1 MPDQEPVLVRSSSNP
16 LNSSTASLAPSS
28 STTHERT
35 TIVLDP
41 RAEEVGTPDE
51 SHPSTAPDPPE
62 AATMVAYAKEA
73 EEPAAEI
80 TATPHA
86 PGSRIGNIYRIG
98 SKSRQ
103 IRTVP
108 SAHPL
113 VDLDGDP
120 EAAGD
125 DTTHAGGPRPHVPV
139 TWHDFARVCCC
150 HSAQEWSSLAQWV
163 VALLGL
169 LYLFLVGLDLL
180 GTAFQ
185 VLGGCSAGSLL
196 GQDVRNW
203 TVHRM
208 LCVFSVPSHSYVS
221 LHPIQYRRIP
231 WHPSSL
237 AFW

>member
-1 MPDQEPVLVRSSSNP
+1 MTMPDQEPALFRSGSNS
-16 LNSSTASLAPSS
+16 LHSSTESLAPSS

-35 TIVLDP
+35 TAVLDP
-41 RAEEVGTPDE
+41 RAEKEVAAPDE

-62 AATMVAYAKEA
+62 AAALVADAKEA
-73 EEPAAEI
+73 EEPALEI
-80 TATPHA
+80 TAPPHA

-113 VDLDGDP
+113 VDLNGNP

-139 TWHDFARVCCC
+139 TWHDFARASCC

-163 VALLGL
+163 AALLGL

-196 GQDVRNW
+196 GQDVRDGA
-203 TVHRM
+203 VHRPIAVVCT
-208 LCVFSVPSHSYVS
+208 LSLVGTVSHSFQRFTPS
-221 LHPIQYRRIP
+221 NPI
-231 WHPSSL
+231 
-237 AFW
+237 